1 MKRDVIMEWIKKL
14 AASKGLYCRL
24 LQAISDMDNNDREAL
39 FEHLE
44 AQNFAGH
51 VDLVM
56 YIEG

>member
-14 AASKGLYCRL
+14 AASQGLYCRL

-44 AQNFAGH
+44 AKNFAGP

>member
-1 MKRDVIMEWIKKL
+1 MKRDGIMEWIKKL
-14 AASKGLYCRL
+14 AASQGYYGRL

-44 AQNFAGH
+44 AQNFAGP
-51 VDLVM
+51 VDLIM

>member
-1 MKRDVIMEWIKKL
+1 MKRDEIIEWFKKL
-14 AASKGLYCRL
+14 AASQGLYCRL
-24 LQAISDMDNNDREAL
+24 LQAINSMDNNDREAL

-44 AQNFAGH
+44 AQNFAGP

>member
-1 MKRDVIMEWIKKL
+1 MKRDVIFKWIKSL
-14 AASKGLYCRL
+14 AASQGFYCRL

-39 FEHLE
+39 FAHLE
-44 AQNFAGH
+44 AQGFTDP

>member
-1 MKRDVIMEWIKKL
+1 MKRDEIMEWIKKL
-14 AASKGLYCRL
+14 AASQGLYCRL
-24 LQAISDMDNNDREAL
+24 LQAIGDMDNNDREAL

-44 AQNFAGH
+44 AQNFTGP

>member
-1 MKRDVIMEWIKKL
+1 MKKDEIIEWIKKL
-14 AASKGLYCRL
+14 AASQGYYGRL
-24 LQAISDMDNNDREAL
+24 LQAINSMDNNDREAL

-44 AQNFAGH
+44 AQNFAGP

>member
-1 MKRDVIMEWIKKL
+1 MEWIKKL
-14 AASKGLYCRL
+14 AASQGFYCRL

-44 AQNFAGH
+44 AQNFAGP

>member
-1 MKRDVIMEWIKKL
+1 MKRNEIMEWVKKL
-14 AASKGLYCRL
+14 AASQGYYGRL
-24 LQAISDMDNNDREAL
+24 LQAINDMDNNDREAL

-44 AQNFAGH
+44 AQNFAGP